1 MASGVQGEPGG
12 RSPDEEGS
20 CERSLNEV
28 CWENIVISRVFF
40 CFYLSRRK
48 VRHVCVR
55 TVEVFMAGV
64 RGAGNLR
71 VTKLPDFLN
80 WKDSTETTL
89 PHCSIAFCVCHTR
102 GLVVRYCVRQNSPT
116 RQSVRTNDQAK
127 FKSHFCS
134 VSHAI
139 FIQRLYRHFL
149 VKITESSL
157 SKN

>member
-55 TVEVFMAGV
+55 TVEVFMAGI

-71 VTKLPDFLN
+71 VKNCQIF
-80 WKDSTETTL
+80 
-89 PHCSIAFCVCHTR
+89 SI
-102 GLVVRYCVRQNSPT
+102 G
-116 RQSVRTNDQAK
+116 K
-127 FKSHFCS
+127 
-134 VSHAI
+134 
-139 FIQRLYRHFL
+139 IQRKLLYLTVASRS
-149 VKITESSL
+149 VPATPGGSL
-157 SKN
+157 FAIA